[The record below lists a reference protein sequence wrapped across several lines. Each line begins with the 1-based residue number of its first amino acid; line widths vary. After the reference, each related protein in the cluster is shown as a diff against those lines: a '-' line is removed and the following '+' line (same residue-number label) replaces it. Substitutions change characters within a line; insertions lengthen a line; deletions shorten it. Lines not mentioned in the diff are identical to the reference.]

1 MNGWNWIFGDLAGL
15 RRPVN
20 ISRATAVACYVA
32 LKHVFP
38 DVPANAGVLDAVTVT
53 LPDGLLISAERPRP
67 VGGYTET
74 ILRMIDVI
82 FCAVAEP
89 RPSAPAQAYGTIN
102 ALSIAGYRSDAA
114 RKGSAG
120 SCSASSAAATAAI
133 ARATA

>member
-1 MNGWNWIFGDLAGL
+1 M
-15 RRPVN
+15 
-20 ISRATAVACYVA
+20 
-32 LKHVFP
+32 
-38 DVPANAGVLDAVTVT
+38 
-53 LPDGLLISAERPRP
+53 ISAERPRP

-82 FCAVAEP
+82 FCAVAQAAPE
-89 RPSAPAQAYGTIN
+89 RAPAQAYGTIN

>member
-1 MNGWNWIFGDLAGL
+1 M
-15 RRPVN
+15 
-20 ISRATAVACYVA
+20 
-32 LKHVFP
+32 
-38 DVPANAGVLDAVTVT
+38 PANAGVLDAVTVT

-82 FCAVAEP
+82 FCAVAQAAPE
-89 RPSAPAQAYGTIN
+89 RAPAQAYGTIN